1 MNPAPTHPRR
11 DDIRIMDPDFHVAP
25 FAAYAW
31 MRRHAPVYWDDR
43 APTWD
48 GIGAWGVTRYADI
61 RTVAASDDIFVSR
74 CGSRPDAPP
83 VPSMINRDAP
93 EEMLRWVTP
102 VKTIAR
108 TVTQPCV
115 LGGQQLGPG
124 EKVILLFEAGNRD
137 EVVFPAPDCFDIR
150 REPNRHL
157 AFGGYGR
164 HHCLGAHLA
173 RLELRVMIEEL
184 VARLPRLARVDDLA
198 LPRRYGTFVL
208 GYESVPVR
216 F

>member
-1 MNPAPTHPRR
+1 MVALLERR
-11 DDIRIMDPDFHVAP
+11 VQ
-25 FAAYAW
+25 
-31 MRRHAPVYWDDR
+31 WDALRGDR
-43 APTWD
+43 GLVP
-48 GIGAWGVTRYADI
+48 GAV
-61 RTVAASDDIFVSR
+61 
-74 CGSRPDAPP
+74 
-83 VPSMINRDAP
+83 

-137 EVVFPAPDCFDIR
+137 EAVFPAPDCFDIR